1 MRLGSVNLFFGAAS
15 IDGRQKFGFLLTVR
29 NHFRKLETAEK
40 GGGPDMIDQCI
51 VCEVAET

>member
-1 MRLGSVNLFFGAAS
+1 MTFAGCCELFFWAL
-15 IDGRQKFGFLLTVR
+15 DGRQKFGFLLTVR

>member
-1 MRLGSVNLFFGAAS
+1 LPAVGFFFGANT
-15 IDGRQKFGFLLTVR
+15 IDRLQKFGFLLTVR

>member
-1 MRLGSVNLFFGAAS
+1 MTFASCCEFFLML
-15 IDGRQKFGFLLTVR
+15 DGRQKLGFLLTVR

-40 GGGPDMIDQCI
+40 GGGPDMIDKCT